1 MKVSVLLF
9 CALISFASF
18 SQNATLSGKI
28 TDNETKEALIGATI
42 IVEKTTL
49 GGITDLDG
57 KFTIKNIPAGAYQIR
72 IKYIGYEDVVES
84 VSLEVGQNKDLGE
97 LTLTSNAIGLN
108 EIEVFANVV
117 EDRKTPVA
125 VANLGS
131 IEIAEQLGAMQLP
144 ELLNST
150 PGIYATQGDGAFG
163 DAYVNIRG
171 FGQEEVLFMIN
182 GVPMNDM
189 ENGIMYWSNFA
200 GLSEVTRNMQVQR
213 GLGASKLAVNSVG
226 GTMNIVTDPSE
237 RRKGGRAEV
246 IFGNG
251 SFRNRYRFTL
261 HSGELKGGWSVS
273 FQGSRSNGEGI
284 RPGTFVDAWS
294 YFLTVS
300 KEINDKH
307 TLLFTT
313 FGAPANR
320 GRAFNTNTKA
330 YEQYDNYLHNPSI
343 GYYNGELYNSSQ
355 NYAHK
360 PQITLMHLWNVS
372 DKLSVTTSAYASIA
386 RVYGTVAT
394 GVTTNQSNL
403 NDPNDDITNEGLID
417 FEKLK
422 GENLANIQTVT
433 NPFGMFGQSITGAQS
448 RNIIEA
454 RYNNHNWYGII
465 TNANYQINTSTN
477 LVFGLDLRDYRAGH
491 YAKVHDLLGGS
502 FYLDRFSNFD
512 NNLLTPNRVAFKGDK
527 IRYDYDGKVRWG
539 SLFAQVEKTINQF
552 DIFIS
557 ANTSRIQ
564 MSRVGN
570 MWSGDPE
577 YITNSLGESDVRVFN
592 NYNAKAG
599 VNYRITGR
607 HNVFVNGGRFTRAPF
622 LRNAFIDSR
631 YGNEYLDGL
640 KNETIHSAELG
651 YSYRT
656 SRLRVNFNAYYTE
669 WKDRVLSN
677 DAFIDERT
685 GRRQALNGIAA
696 LHKGLELD
704 ARFEVIPGLEIT
716 AMASTG
722 DWRWK
727 NNVQLIST
735 DDQGTEVVV
744 QSVNVKNL
752 KVGNSAQTTAF
763 IGMHFKRSRNSY
775 FGFRYNYFADL
786 YESFDPAQRTSE
798 VIKPVRKLPDYGI
811 LDIYAGY
818 YFNFGEF
825 RSRVSANVH
834 NVLNDTFI
842 RRSDEQFGVQEAYG
856 FPINFNANFTV
867 YFN

>member
-131 IEIAEQLGAMQLP
+131 VEIAEQLGAMQLP

-313 FGAPANR
+313 FGAPA
-320 GRAFNTNTKA
+320 
-330 YEQYDNYLHNPSI
+330 
-343 GYYNGELYNSSQ
+343 
-355 NYAHK
+355 
-360 PQITLMHLWNVS
+360 
-372 DKLSVTTSAYASIA
+372 
-386 RVYGTVAT
+386 
-394 GVTTNQSNL
+394 
-403 NDPNDDITNEGLID
+403 
-417 FEKLK
+417 
-422 GENLANIQTVT
+422 
-433 NPFGMFGQSITGAQS
+433 
-448 RNIIEA
+448 
-454 RYNNHNWYGII
+454 
-465 TNANYQINTSTN
+465 
-477 LVFGLDLRDYRAGH
+477 
-491 YAKVHDLLGGS
+491 
-502 FYLDRFSNFD
+502 
-512 NNLLTPNRVAFKGDK
+512 
-527 IRYDYDGKVRWG
+527 
-539 SLFAQVEKTINQF
+539 
-552 DIFIS
+552 
-557 ANTSRIQ
+557 
-564 MSRVGN
+564 
-570 MWSGDPE
+570 
-577 YITNSLGESDVRVFN
+577 
-592 NYNAKAG
+592 
-599 VNYRITGR
+599 
-607 HNVFVNGGRFTRAPF
+607 
-622 LRNAFIDSR
+622 
-631 YGNEYLDGL
+631 
-640 KNETIHSAELG
+640 
-651 YSYRT
+651 
-656 SRLRVNFNAYYTE
+656 
-669 WKDRVLSN
+669 
-677 DAFIDERT
+677 
-685 GRRQALNGIAA
+685 
-696 LHKGLELD
+696 
-704 ARFEVIPGLEIT
+704 
-716 AMASTG
+716 
-722 DWRWK
+722 
-727 NNVQLIST
+727 
-735 DDQGTEVVV
+735 
-744 QSVNVKNL
+744 
-752 KVGNSAQTTAF
+752 
-763 IGMHFKRSRNSY
+763 
-775 FGFRYNYFADL
+775 
-786 YESFDPAQRTSE
+786 
-798 VIKPVRKLPDYGI
+798 
-811 LDIYAGY
+811 
-818 YFNFGEF
+818 
-825 RSRVSANVH
+825 
-834 NVLNDTFI
+834 
-842 RRSDEQFGVQEAYG
+842 
-856 FPINFNANFTV
+856 
-867 YFN
+867 

>member
-1 MKVSVLLF
+1 
-9 CALISFASF
+9 
-18 SQNATLSGKI
+18 
-28 TDNETKEALIGATI
+28 
-42 IVEKTTL
+42 
-49 GGITDLDG
+49 
-57 KFTIKNIPAGAYQIR
+57 
-72 IKYIGYEDVVES
+72 
-84 VSLEVGQNKDLGE
+84 
-97 LTLTSNAIGLN
+97 
-108 EIEVFANVV
+108 
-117 EDRKTPVA
+117 
-125 VANLGS
+125 
-131 IEIAEQLGAMQLP
+131 
-144 ELLNST
+144 
-150 PGIYATQGDGAFG
+150 
-163 DAYVNIRG
+163 
-171 FGQEEVLFMIN
+171 
-182 GVPMNDM
+182 
-189 ENGIMYWSNFA
+189 
-200 GLSEVTRNMQVQR
+200 
-213 GLGASKLAVNSVG
+213 
-226 GTMNIVTDPSE
+226 
-237 RRKGGRAEV
+237 
-246 IFGNG
+246 
-251 SFRNRYRFTL
+251 
-261 HSGELKGGWSVS
+261 VS